1 MNQIQELKFFE
12 ESEGFLYSY
21 RIIDSF
27 YAAVSIEKLIL
38 SIIENS
44 QIDFLQTGGEDNSK
58 QTQTQTQTQTQFQEY
73 PVKLKGKNI

>member
-12 ESEGFLYSY
+12 ESEGFLYSS

-58 QTQTQTQTQTQFQEY
+58 DIGPIDLSRY
-73 PVKLKGKNI
+73 ANIEKCSLHRLYL